1 MKRHTHLKIVT
12 RQRPASAALSPVWE
26 LFYLSESLL
35 GLIGGYAGLG
45 LQFLGGITAFLQVI
59 SDIKG
64 GPSQS

>member
-1 MKRHTHLKIVT
+1 MKRQSHLNLLT
-12 RQRPASAALSPVWE
+12 RQRPASAALSPIWE

-35 GLIGGYAGLG
+35 GLLGGYAGLG

-59 SDIKG
+59 SDLKG